1 MARIPMD
8 IENRGLLGRVLG
20 WYSRRRFGRVV
31 QPAAV
36 MAHHRGVVMAS
47 GRMERTVEKK
57 WTALDP
63 TLRCLATMA
72 PSVAIGCEWCIDFGY
87 WVSVNQGVDARKIE
101 DVPRWR
107 SSDAYTPVE
116 RQVLAY
122 AEAMTATPPTVTDEM
137 VAELRTA
144 LDDRQVVELTAFV
157 ALENYR
163 SRVNAAMGLTADGFK
178 AECTVPQRS

>member
-8 IENRGLLGRVLG
+8 IENRGLLGRAVA

-36 MAHHRGVVMAS
+36 MAHNRAVLMAS
-47 GRMERTVEKK
+47 GRLERAVQKK

-63 TLRCLATMA
+63 TLRCLAVMA
-72 PSVAIGCEWCIDFGY
+72 PSAAIGCEWCMDFGY
-87 WVSVNQGVDARKIE
+87 WVSVNEGVDRRKIE

-107 SSDAYTPVE
+107 DSDAYTPLE

-122 AEAMTATPPTVTDEM
+122 AEAVTATPPAVTDEM

-144 LDDRQVVELTAFV
+144 LDDRQLVELTAFA

-178 AECTVPQRS
+178 AECAVPQRN